1 MRDVL
6 MAQSRELTGKNS
18 VKKVRRDG
26 FVPAVVY
33 GHNKATRSI
42 KVEKKNMDR
51 HFSYHGKGSTLEL
64 NLEGERIFALIK
76 NYQIDTLKDMLIHV
90 DFQELSA
97 GEKVKVKLP
106 LKFIHKD
113 LVEDSEIVVAE
124 QVHEL
129 ELITLPKD
137 LIDVIEVDVKSLKSG
152 EPIYLKDLD
161 VYKEGKFTFMDEADL
176 IIVTTTKAGHV
187 EKAEEEVEE
196 PDLLASL

>member
-64 NLEGERIFALIK
+64 NLDGERIFALIK

-113 LVEDSEIVVAE
+113 LVEDSSIVVAE

-137 LIDVIEVDVKSLKSG
+137 LIDVIEVDVTPLKNG
-152 EPIYLKDLD
+152 EPISLQDLD
-161 VYKEGKFTFMDEADL
+161 IYKEGKYTFMDEPD
-176 IIVTTTKAGHV
+176 IILVTTTKAGHV
-187 EKAEEEVEE
+187 EKSEEEVEE